1 MDRGCLVPD
10 EIVIGMIESKLE
22 KISEAQMALFLTD
35 FRNRKSKR

>member
-22 KISEAQMALFLTD
+22 ISEAQMALFLTD
-35 FRNRKSKR
+35 FLEQKSKR